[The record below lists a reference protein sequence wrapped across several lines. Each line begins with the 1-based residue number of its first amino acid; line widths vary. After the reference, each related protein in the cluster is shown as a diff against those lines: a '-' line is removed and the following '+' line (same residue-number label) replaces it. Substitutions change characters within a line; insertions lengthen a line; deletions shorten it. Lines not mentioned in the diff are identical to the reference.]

1 MTIAERRLKD
11 DPLLYDYAG
20 LAAAEQQSYEQA
32 SEKFLH
38 AGVLVLD
45 DNRSANARFVD

>member
-1 MTIAERRLKD
+1 MPRCSMTMRAS
-11 DPLLYDYAG
+11 PLPT
-20 LAAAEQQSYEQA
+20 AEQQSYEQA
-32 SEKFLH
+32 SEKFLR

>member
-1 MTIAERRLKD
+1 MTRCSMTMHAI
-11 DPLLYDYAG
+11 
-20 LAAAEQQSYEQA
+20 AAAEQQSYEQA
-32 SEKFLH
+32 SEKFLR